1 MRHRVAGRKLSRHT
15 QHRELM
21 FRNMLVSLLEHERIK
36 TTLAK
41 GKELRSWA
49 DKMISLGKKGT
60 LHARRQAFAL
70 LRNEGIVKKLFDQIA
85 PKLKD
90 REGGYTRVYKLGWR
104 HGDAAPLS
112 LVELVTFAH
121 PEEKKKST
129 ITKAKEALGK
139 VTPKKKEKVETKEKV
154 EEKGKGKGKGKENEK
169 EKEKGKE
176 KKEKKVKKE
185 EKEAPKAKK
194 EKPKKK
200 ASAEKTKEKTKSK

>member
-21 FRNMLVSLLEHERIK
+21 FRNMLVSLLQHERIR

-41 GKELRSWA
+41 GKEFRSWA
-49 DKMISLGKKGT
+49 DRMITLGKKGT

-70 LRNEGIVKKLFDQIA
+70 LRNHEIVKKLFDEIA

-90 REGGYTRVYKLGWR
+90 REGGYTRIYKMGWR
-104 HGDAAPLS
+104 QGDGAPLS
-112 LVELVTFAH
+112 LVELVTFSH
-121 PEEKKKST
+121 PEEKKKSPV
-129 ITKAKEALGK
+129 TKAKEALEK
-139 VTPKKKEKVETKEKV
+139 VAPKKKGKEEKKEKK
-154 EEKGKGKGKGKENEK
+154 EEEKEKGKGKP
-169 EKEKGKE
+169 KE

-185 EKEAPKAKK
+185 EKETPKEKK

-200 ASAEKTKEKTKSK
+200 SSK

>member
-21 FRNMLVSLLEHERIK
+21 FRNMVVSLLQYERIK

-49 DKMISLGKKGT
+49 DNIISLGKQGT
-60 LHARRQAFAL
+60 LHARRRAFAL
-70 LRNEGIVKKLFDQIA
+70 LRDKGIIRKLFDEIA
-85 PKLKD
+85 PKFKD
-90 REGGYTRVYKLGWR
+90 RQGGYTRIYRLGWR
-104 HGDAAPLS
+104 QGDGAPLS
-112 LVELVTFAH
+112 LVELATYAP

-129 ITKAKEALGK
+129 IKKAKEVIEK
-139 VTPKKKEKVETKEKV
+139 VTPKKKEKAEK
-154 EEKGKGKGKGKENEK
+154 KEK

-185 EKEAPKAKK
+185 EKEAPKEKK
-194 EKPKKK
+194 ERPKKK
-200 ASAEKTKEKTKSK
+200 KSSEQKSK

>member
-21 FRNMLVSLLEHERIK
+21 FRNMLVSLLQYERIK

-49 DKMISLGKKGT
+49 DRIISLGKKGT
-60 LHARRQAFAL
+60 LHARRRAFAL
-70 LRNEGIVKKLFDQIA
+70 LRDKGIVKKLFDEIA
-85 PKLKD
+85 PKFKD
-90 REGGYTRVYKLGWR
+90 RQGGYTRIYRLGWR
-104 HGDAAPLS
+104 QGDGAPLS
-112 LVELVTFAH
+112 LVELVTYAA

-129 ITKAKEALGK
+129 LKKAKEVLEK
-139 VTPKKKEKVETKEKV
+139 VTPKKKEKTEKKEK
-154 EEKGKGKGKGKENEK
+154 EK

-176 KKEKKVKKE
+176 KKEKKVTKE
-185 EKEAPKAKK
+185 EKEVPKEKK

-200 ASAEKTKEKTKSK
+200 PSEGKSK

>member
-21 FRNMLVSLLEHERIK
+21 FRNMLVSLLQHERIR

-49 DKMISLGKKGT
+49 DRMISLGKQGT
-60 LHARRQAFAL
+60 LHARRRAFAL
-70 LRNEGIVKKLFDQIA
+70 LRNEGIVKKLFDEIA

-90 REGGYTRVYKLGWR
+90 REGGYTRVFKLGWR

-112 LVELVTFAH
+112 LVELVTYAH

-139 VTPKKKEKVETKEKV
+139 VAPKKKEKV
-154 EEKGKGKGKGKENEK
+154 EEKGKGKEK

-176 KKEKKVKKE
+176 KKVKKE
-185 EKEAPKAKK
+185 EKQAPKEKK

-200 ASAEKTKEKTKSK
+200 ASAEKAKEKSKSK

>member
-21 FRNMLVSLLEHERIK
+21 FRNMLVSLLQHERIK

-49 DKMISLGKKGT
+49 DRIISLGKQGT
-60 LHARRQAFAL
+60 LHARRRAFAL
-70 LRNEGIVKKLFDQIA
+70 LRNEGIVKKLFDEIA
-85 PKLKD
+85 PKLKN
-90 REGGYTRVYKLGWR
+90 REGGYTRVFKLGWR
-104 HGDAAPLS
+104 QGDGAPLS
-112 LVELVTFAH
+112 LVELVTFSH

-129 ITKAKEALGK
+129 MTKAKEVLEK
-139 VTPKKKEKVETKEKV
+139 VTPRK
-154 EEKGKGKGKGKENEK
+154 KGKGEKKEK
-169 EKEKGKE
+169 EKEKEKERGKE

-185 EKEAPKAKK
+185 EKEAPKGKK

-200 ASAEKTKEKTKSK
+200 SSGEKSK

>member
-1 MRHRVAGRKLSRHT
+1 MRHRVAGRKFSRHT

-49 DKMISLGKKGT
+49 DKIITLGKKGT
-60 LHARRQAFAL
+60 LHARRRAFAL
-70 LRNEGIVKKLFDQIA
+70 LRNETIVKKLFDEIA
-85 PKLKD
+85 PKFKD
-90 REGGYTRVYKLGWR
+90 RAGGYTRVYKLGWR
-104 HGDAAPLS
+104 QGDAAPLS

-121 PEEKKKST
+121 PEEKKKSA

-139 VTPKKKEKVETKEKV
+139 VTSKKKKKGEKGKEKVKEKP
-154 EEKGKGKGKGKENEK
+154 K
-169 EKEKGKE
+169 EKPKERPKEKAKEE

-185 EKEAPKAKK
+185 EKEAPKEKK
-194 EKPKKK
+194 AKPKKK
-200 ASAEKTKEKTKSK
+200 PSEEKGK

>member
-1 MRHRVAGRKLSRHT
+1 MRHRVTGRKLSRHT

-21 FRNMLVSLLEHERIK
+21 FRNMLVSLLQHERIR

-49 DKMISLGKKGT
+49 DRIITLGKQGT
-60 LHARRQAFAL
+60 LHARRRAFAL
-70 LRNEGIVKKLFDQIA
+70 LRDEGIVKKLFDQIA

-104 HGDAAPLS
+104 QGDGAPLS
-112 LVELVTFAH
+112 LVELVSYAA

-129 ITKAKEALGK
+129 ITKAREALGRAA
-139 VTPKKKEKVETKEKV
+139 PKKREKTKGEEKAEGKAKEKPKEKP
-154 EEKGKGKGKGKENEK
+154 
-169 EKEKGKE
+169 KE

-185 EKEAPKAKK
+185 EKEAPKK
-194 EKPKKK
+194 
-200 ASAEKTKEKTKSK
+200 KTKEKSK

>member
-21 FRNMLVSLLEHERIK
+21 FRNMLVSLLQHERIK
-36 TTLAK
+36 TTWAK

-49 DKMISLGKKGT
+49 DRMISLGKKGT
-60 LHARRQAFAL
+60 LHARRRAFAL
-70 LRNEGIVKKLFDQIA
+70 LRDKGMVKKLFDEIA

-90 REGGYTRVYKLGWR
+90 RAGGYTRVYKLGWR
-104 HGDAAPLS
+104 QGDAAPLS

-129 ITKAKEALGK
+129 ITKAKEVLGK
-139 VTPKKKEKVETKEKV
+139 VTPKKKEKAEKKEKI
-154 EEKGKGKGKGKENEK
+154 K
-169 EKEKGKE
+169 EKAKEKTKE

-185 EKEAPKAKK
+185 EKEAPKEKK
-194 EKPKKK
+194 AKPKKK
-200 ASAEKTKEKTKSK
+200 PSEKSK

>member
-49 DKMISLGKKGT
+49 DRIISVGKQGT
-60 LHARRQAFAL
+60 LHARRRAFAL
-70 LRNEGIVKKLFDQIA
+70 LRDREAVQKLFDVIA

-90 REGGYTRVYKLGWR
+90 REGGYTRVYRLGWR
-104 HGDAAPLS
+104 QGDAAPLS
-112 LVELVTFAH
+112 LVELVTYAA
-121 PEEKKKST
+121 PKEKKKST
-129 ITKAKEALGK
+129 VKKVLGK
-139 VTPKKKEKVETKEKV
+139 VTGKKEGK
-154 EEKGKGKGKGKENEK
+154 EEKKEPVK
-169 EKEKGKE
+169 AKE

-185 EKEAPKAKK
+185 EKEAPKEKK
-194 EKPKKK
+194 QKPKKK
-200 ASAEKTKEKTKSK
+200 SEEKE

>member
-21 FRNMLVSLLEHERIK
+21 FRNMLVSLLQHERIK

-49 DKMISLGKKGT
+49 DRIISLGKQGT
-60 LHARRQAFAL
+60 LHARRRAFAL
-70 LRNEGIVKKLFDQIA
+70 LRNEGIVKKLFDEIA
-85 PKLKD
+85 PKLKN
-90 REGGYTRVYKLGWR
+90 REGGYTRVFKLGWR
-104 HGDAAPLS
+104 QGDGAPLS
-112 LVELVTFAH
+112 LVELVTFSH

-129 ITKAKEALGK
+129 ITKAKEVLEK
-139 VTPKKKEKVETKEKV
+139 VTPRKKEKG
-154 EEKGKGKGKGKENEK
+154 GKKEK
-169 EKEKGKE
+169 EKEKEKERGKE

-185 EKEAPKAKK
+185 EKEAPKGKK

-200 ASAEKTKEKTKSK
+200 SSGEKSK

>member
-1 MRHRVAGRKLSRHT
+1 MRHRVSGRKLSRHT

-21 FRNMLVSLLEHERIK
+21 FRNMLVSLLQYERIK

-49 DKMISLGKKGT
+49 DRIISLGKKGT
-60 LHARRQAFAL
+60 LHARRRAFAL
-70 LRNEGIVKKLFDQIA
+70 LRDKGIVKKLFDEIA
-85 PKLKD
+85 PRFKD
-90 REGGYTRVYKLGWR
+90 REGGYTRVYRLGWR
-104 HGDAAPLS
+104 QGDGAPLS
-112 LVELVTFAH
+112 LVELVTYAA

-129 ITKAKEALGK
+129 IKKAKEVLEK
-139 VTPKKKEKVETKEKV
+139 VTPKKKEKVEKKEK
-154 EEKGKGKGKGKENEK
+154 EK

-185 EKEAPKAKK
+185 QKEAPKEKK

-200 ASAEKTKEKTKSK
+200 GSEEKKK

>member
-15 QHRELM
+15 RHRELM
-21 FRNMLVSLLEHERIK
+21 FRNMLVSLLQHERIK

-49 DKMISLGKKGT
+49 DNIISLGKQGT
-60 LHARRQAFAL
+60 LHARRRAFAL
-70 LRNEGIVKKLFDQIA
+70 LRDKGIIRKLFDEIA
-85 PKLKD
+85 PKFKD
-90 REGGYTRVYKLGWR
+90 RQGGYTRIYRLGWR
-104 HGDAAPLS
+104 QGDGAPLS
-112 LVELVTFAH
+112 LVELTTYAP

-129 ITKAKEALGK
+129 IKKAKEVIEK
-139 VTPKKKEKVETKEKV
+139 VTPKKKEKAEK
-154 EEKGKGKGKGKENEK
+154 KEK

-185 EKEAPKAKK
+185 EKEAPKEKK

-200 ASAEKTKEKTKSK
+200 ASAEKTKEKSK